1 MGHSLDLCGQASVA
15 FSYHDHKH
23 ENDTMQGRIKHKS
36 RSDLYIC
43 IHCPHACR
51 IIVVVTKAWMRLNVF
66 GLCAVRCWCLAHLEV
81 HATTSV
87 AHMYHSKLD
96 HWWVR
101 FNIYNFEFYFN
112 LIRIYKIAN
121 EPTWVNY
128 QVLILNI
135 FKIFMTG
142 WSNWNVYMCWNGCQR
157 YVDKLGLQILLAVYT
172 RVLSRSSTQAFH
184 HKLNGRNDVVSVNH
198 NGMSTN

>member
-1 MGHSLDLCGQASVA
+1 
-15 FSYHDHKH
+15 
-23 ENDTMQGRIKHKS
+23 MQGRIKHKS

-43 IHCPHACR
+43 IHCP
-51 IIVVVTKAWMRLNVF
+51 
-66 GLCAVRCWCLAHLEV
+66 RCMSNNSSSNQSMDAPQCFRFVCCSMLMPYAHFEV

-96 HWWVR
+96 HLWVR
-101 FNIYNFEFYFN
+101 FNIYNFQFYFN
-112 LIRIYKIAN
+112 LIRIYKIAD
-121 EPTWVNY
+121 EPTRVNY

-172 RVLSRSSTQAFH
+172 RVLSSSSTQALH
-184 HKLNGRNDVVSVNH
+184 HKLNDRNDVVSVNH